1 MLHTIAHPTQRTRL
15 APHPSAHGSAAA
27 ASLDAAGGLGSFGAL
42 GALAAAA
49 LVASRTEPARTEL
62 AQIRSARAEPSRG
75 SEALSAA
82 RDADLAPCLVQML
95 DEIDYGLMLVG
106 ADAQVV
112 YLNHSARLELDG
124 QHPLQRLGRTLRAAH
139 AQDVGPLHQALEAAQ
154 RGLRRLL
161 TLGEGEQRVSVSVVP
176 LPGTGAERLTLL
188 VLGKRRVCGQL
199 AVEAY
204 GRSVG
209 LTPAEVKVLGLLC
222 DGVEP
227 TEVAERH
234 GVKISTVRAQ
244 IGSIRVKTGA
254 ASIRE
259 LVRQVAVL
267 PPLVG
272 ALRAAA

>member
-1 MLHTIAHPTQRTRL
+1 MLHPTVSQTSRPL
-15 APHPSAHGSAAA
+15 PAP
-27 ASLDAAGGLGSFGAL
+27 AAGLGALGSLGPHGPLGSLGAL

-49 LVASRTEPARTEL
+49 LVASRDGPARGADT
-62 AQIRSARAEPSRG
+62 PP
-75 SEALSAA
+75 AA
-82 RDADLAPCLVQML
+82 READLAPCLVQML

-112 YLNHSARLELDG
+112 YLNHSARLELDAE
-124 QHPLQRLGRTLRAAH
+124 HPLQRLGRTLRAAR
-139 AQDVGPLHQALEAAQ
+139 AQDVAPLHQALEAAQ

-176 LPGTGAERLTLL
+176 LPAAAGATGGERLTLL
-188 VLGKRRVCGQL
+188 VLGKRRMCGQL

-222 DGVEP
+222 EGVDP
-227 TEVAERH
+227 GEVATRH

-244 IGSIRVKTGA
+244 IGSIRTKTGA

>member
-1 MLHTIAHPTQRTRL
+1 MLDTITSPAQRPQPAL
-15 APHPSAHGSAAA
+15 HPSAPGALHAPAHVLAG
-27 ASLDAAGGLGSFGAL
+27 AGGFGSFGAL

-49 LVASRTEPARTEL
+49 LVASRDVARNGPARGSDGAATAREGEL
-62 AQIRSARAEPSRG
+62 AS
-75 SEALSAA
+75 
-82 RDADLAPCLVQML
+82 CLVQML

-106 ADAQVV
+106 SDAQVV
-112 YLNHSARLELDG
+112 FLNHSARLELDG
-124 QHPLQRLGRTLRAAH
+124 DHPLQRQGRTLRALRP
-139 AQDVGPLHQALEAAQ
+139 QDAGPLHQALEAAH

-176 LPGTGAERLTLL
+176 LPGAAGGERLTLL

-227 TEVAERH
+227 NEVAERH

-244 IGSIRVKTGA
+244 IGSIRIKTGA

-272 ALRAAA
+272 ALRATA